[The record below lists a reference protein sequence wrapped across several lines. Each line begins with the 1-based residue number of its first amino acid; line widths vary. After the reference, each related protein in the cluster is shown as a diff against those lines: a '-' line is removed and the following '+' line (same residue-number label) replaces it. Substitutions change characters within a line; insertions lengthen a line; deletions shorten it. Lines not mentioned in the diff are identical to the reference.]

1 MMKRQQ
7 DVALAGD
14 VWTDQRADVSDREV
28 QRLDRPRVLDSD
40 SADSHGGS
48 RAACRICSRMDGPGV
63 GKCFCGLEL
72 ALWSESYGSALAVM
86 IRW

>member
-1 MMKRQQ
+1 MLLLPAMCGPISAQMFPIGKSS
-7 DVALAGD
+7 D
-14 VWTDQRADVSDREV
+14 WIDREFWILI
-28 QRLDRPRVLDSD
+28 RLIARW
-40 SADSHGGS
+40 S
-48 RAACRICSRMDGPGV
+48 RAARRSFSRMDGPGV